1 MENKEIRETIEKK
14 RLRYWEVAR
23 EVGIDPATLSRWL
36 RVELD
41 DEKRQ
46 RVQDAIDKLI

>member
-14 RLRYWEVAR
+14 RLRYWEVAHQI
-23 EVGIDPATLSRWL
+23 GIDPATLSRWM
-36 RVELD
+36 RVELN

-46 RVQDAIDKLI
+46 RVQEAIDKLI